1 MGMVVVCLLSSPVL
15 SDSLICDEM
24 SQDLIDELCNAA
36 GNGNI
41 SSVESLLSRG
51 VDVNGRDSRSWV
63 FLFYFLFLSHLFS
76 INGLLSCMPPIMVMN
91 HVSLFFSLEEQT
103 LL

>member
-1 MGMVVVCLLSSPVL
+1 
-15 SDSLICDEM
+15 M
-24 SQDLIDELCNAA
+24 SQDLINQLCDAA
-36 GNGNI
+36 VSGDI

-51 VDVNGRDSRSWV
+51 VDVNGRDSSWV
-63 FLFYFLFLSHLFS
+63 FLFYFLFLSHLFR
-76 INGLLSCMPPIMVMN
+76 INGLLSCMPPMMVMN